1 MADPTV
7 ALFDRLAQRGR
18 DTLLEKYTGTLR
30 FDLTHGKQ
38 TLYWLLTIRKGKL
51 AVSREHLPA
60 DCIVQADQAVFDG
73 IALGELNPMAAYL
86 RGLLGV
92 QGDLELLTAF
102 RQLLPASARTGADLP
117 TAGYAR
123 RQP

>member
-7 ALFDRLAQRGR
+7 ELFDRLAQRGH
-18 DTLLEKYTGTLR
+18 DTLLEKYSGALR
-30 FDLTHGKQ
+30 FDLTDGKQ
-38 TLYWLLTIRKGKL
+38 THYWLLTIRKGNL
-51 AVSREHLPA
+51 AVSREHGPA
-60 DCIVQADQAVFDG
+60 DCVLQADKAVFDG

-102 RQLLPASARTGADLP
+102 RQLLPGSSRAGEDLP

-123 RQP
+123 RQA